1 MFNAFMQDQSPFK
14 KNLMMMVLL
23 SVFSV
28 ASSVFL
34 SPIYS
39 TKIAENEH
47 QKAEYTAQSNWF
59 QKFDYKDATKL
70 YNMVL
75 KPCKLSDIDSVQS
88 EQLSLLKTHNL
99 AILSVKND
107 APTDKPDKKIPVKY
121 RKSTV
126 VLTGTWNDLMSALH
140 EFEKNHLVV
149 ITNSSFS
156 LNDEKS
162 SSASGLMKATLEYNI
177 YFQ

>member
-1 MFNAFMQDQSPFK
+1 MFNAFMQDQSSFK
-14 KNLMMMVLL
+14 KKFMLTVLL
-23 SVFSV
+23 SVASIG
-28 ASSVFL
+28 SSVFL
-34 SPIYS
+34 SQVYT
-39 TKIAENEH
+39 TKTGENEH
-47 QKAEYTAQSNWF
+47 LKAEYAAQSSWF

-75 KPCKLSDIDSVQS
+75 KPCKLSELDSIQS

-99 AILSVKND
+99 TILSVKND
-107 APTDKPDKKIPVKY
+107 APLDKPDKKIPLKY

-126 VLTGTWNDLMSALH
+126 TLTGSWNDLMAALN

-156 LNDEKS
+156 LDNDKA

>member
-1 MFNAFMQDQSPFK
+1 MFNAFMQDQSSFK
-14 KNLMMMVLL
+14 KKLMFLVLL
-23 SVFSV
+23 SVVSV
-28 ASSVFL
+28 GSSAFL
-34 SPIYS
+34 SQIYT
-39 TKIAENEH
+39 TKTEENEH
-47 QKAEYTAQSNWF
+47 LKAEYTAQSHWF

-70 YNMVL
+70 YDMVL
-75 KPCKLSDIDSVQS
+75 KPCKLSDLDSIQS

-99 AILSVKND
+99 TILSVKND
-107 APTDKPDKKIPVKY
+107 APLDKPDKKIPLKY

-126 VLTGTWNDLMSALH
+126 TLTGSWNDLTSALN

-156 LNDEKS
+156 LDNDKS
-162 SSASGLMKATLEYNI
+162 ASASGLMKVTLEYNI